1 MSEDQGT
8 KGASRLVLLAP
19 VLVIAFV
26 LTLVLFFA
34 ASQPPAAASCNPTGA
49 AVAVD
54 LDSVPNGPV
63 AGFGREQLVNAAHIM
78 LAADDLGL
86 SRRDQQI
93 GVMTAIGESS
103 LNVLD
108 RGDAAGP
115 DSRGLFQQR
124 DSWGPEADRMDPYKS
139 AGLFFQAL
147 TKVSNRDSLE
157 PTLVAHKV
165 QANRD
170 PWHYERHWAA
180 AGQIVDALAGIK
192 PSTSTS
198 SPGAQANS
206 SYDLG
211 KVQPQSAALANTV
224 GPMFNIDTVG
234 GYRANDPYP
243 DHPSGLAVDFMV
255 PLTATGQATGDA
267 LAEHVRENAQTYGVE
282 YIIWNQRIWHSSRP
296 TEGWRQ
302 MADRGSA
309 TQNHRDH
316 VHVTLLADPTG
327 RTQAACAAGSSIGPV
342 TQTGWTSPSP
352 GAVTS
357 GFGPRQSP
365 TPGASS
371 WHKGADFSG
380 GCAAPIYATNAGE
393 VISAGP
399 ATGFGH
405 WIQIDHG
412 EGIVSTYGH
421 MYANGLHVRV
431 GDTVTSGQRI
441 ADEGSDGTSTG
452 CHLHFEIAYN
462 GQKVDPIAFLTAQG
476 LELAA

>member
-54 LDSVPNGPV
+54 LDSVPKGPV

-243 DHPSGLAVDFMV
+243 DHPSGLALDFMV

-282 YIIWNQRIWHSSRP
+282 YIIWSQRIWHSSRP

-352 GAVTS
+352 APSPAASAPVRAQPPARAAGTREPTS
-357 GFGPRQSP
+357 PAAARHRSTPPTLARSSAPAPPPASATGSRSTTARASSAPTAICTPTACTSASETPSPAGSASP
-365 TPGASS
+365 TKAPMAPPPGA
-371 WHKGADFSG
+371 
-380 GCAAPIYATNAGE
+380 
-393 VISAGP
+393 
-399 ATGFGH
+399 
-405 WIQIDHG
+405 
-412 EGIVSTYGH
+412 
-421 MYANGLHVRV
+421 
-431 GDTVTSGQRI
+431 
-441 ADEGSDGTSTG
+441 TSTSRSPRTG
-452 CHLHFEIAYN
+452 RRSTPSPC
-462 GQKVDPIAFLTAQG
+462 
-476 LELAA
+476 